1 MQENATLKL
10 RVKELEASVGADAA
24 STEGTV
30 ASENKSESTSA
41 SAGSVEKDEI
51 QATAV
56 ASPSSGYKIKF
67 PNVDDTAI
75 CDYATYVSETSGK
88 PERVWSSGLVA
99 DRYVNDAQKR
109 GLTCGVGGGW
119 RCERTQSA
127 NRNRLPFR
135 PIT

>member
-1 MQENATLKL
+1 MAFCPLAANASDEQTKIEQLETLLQFYMQENATLKL

-67 PNVDDTAI
+67 PNVDDTVI
-75 CDYATYVSETSGK
+75 RDYATYVSETSGK
-88 PERVWSSGLVA
+88 PERVWSSDWL
-99 DRYVNDAQKR
+99 
-109 GLTCGVGGGW
+109 LT
-119 RCERTQSA
+119 A
-127 NRNRLPFR
+127 M
-135 PIT
+135 